1 MNKEDLIDWIK
12 YYEEE
17 LVMLKLKLKELSDG

>member
-1 MNKEDLIDWIK
+1 MKKEDLIDWIR

-17 LVMLKLKLKELSDG
+17 LQLLKLKLKELSEV